1 MPEPRYVSRKISAG
15 VILVDRDGRVLMQLR
30 DDTPGVMFP
39 DHWGLTGGAGHAGE
53 TQEETAR
60 REVLEETGITL
71 GKIEPFKAYYFG
83 EVKPAA
89 TRRSAKPATEYE
101 LYLFH
106 APCDVPAE
114 ELVCGE
120 GRELRFFSPDA
131 TAGIDIAYNHRE
143 VLADFFA
150 SSAYALYLRGVP
162 FGDADADSDAI
173 EPLAHFLG
181 TLDAG
186 VPWFEAL
193 MQAIALWEQPAEI
206 VGGHHYRY
214 LIGGEAFD
222 WLLLA
227 ERLLAVADG
236 RIPAGEAERLLFAG
250 RAPAE
255 PDAPAAESGAR
266 MSDERLRALI
276 GDSKHRA
283 HLNYLYGVTVE
294 EALQYAVELEVAK
307 ERSNANIKDPRSDEA
322 ARDPIYERIYGQPR
336 TGLLA
341 AFRTE
346 TGQPNSH
353 NISLTELREFMYWLF
368 KFRVKNQEPA
378 RVASDTRKAL
388 AQLSAMENA
397 VRRAE
402 RQRPAAEPEPAAHR
416 VAPA

>member
-1 MPEPRYVSRKISAG
+1 MPEPRYVLRKVSAG
-15 VILVDRDGRVLMQLR
+15 VILVDRAGRVLLQLR
-30 DDTPGVMFP
+30 DDTPGIMYP

-71 GKIEPFKAYYFG
+71 GKIAPFKAYYFG
-83 EVKPAA
+83 ETQPATA
-89 TRRSAKPATEYE
+89 TRRAAKPATAYE
-101 LYLFH
+101 VYVFH
-106 APCDVPAE
+106 APCDVPAG

-120 GRELRFFSPDA
+120 GRELRFFSPDE
-131 TAGIDIAYNHRE
+131 TAGLDIAYNHRD

-150 SSAYALYLRGVP
+150 SPAYVLYLRGVP
-162 FGDADADSDAI
+162 FGDADGDTDTI
-173 EPLAHFLG
+173 EPLAHFLAA
-181 TLDAG
+181 LDAS

-206 VGGHHYRY
+206 VGGKQYRY

-227 ERLLAVADG
+227 ERLLAAADG
-236 RIPAGEAERLLFAG
+236 RIPPGEGERLLFEG

-255 PDAPAAESGAR
+255 PDAPPAESAAR
-266 MSDERLRALI
+266 ISDERLRALI

-336 TGLLA
+336 TDLLT
-341 AFRTE
+341 AFRSE
-346 TGQPNSH
+346 TSQPNSR
-353 NISLTELREFMYWLF
+353 NISLSELREFMYWLF

-397 VRRAE
+397 VRRAA
-402 RQRPAAEPEPAAHR
+402 R
-416 VAPA
+416 AP

>member
-1 MPEPRYVSRKISAG
+1 MSEPRHVPRKISAG
-15 VILVDRDGRVLMQLR
+15 VILVDREGRVLMQLR
-30 DDTPGVMFP
+30 DDTPGIMFP

-53 TQEETAR
+53 TPEKTAR
-60 REVLEETGITL
+60 REVLEETGIEL
-71 GKIEPFKAYYFG
+71 AKMEPFKAYYFTETKTPG
-83 EVKPAA
+83 GA
-89 TRRSAKPATEYE
+89 RRSTKPGADYE

-106 APCDVPAE
+106 APCDAPAE

-120 GRELRFFSPDA
+120 GRELRFFSPDEA
-131 TAGIDIAYNHRE
+131 AGIQIAYNHRE

-150 SSAYALYLRGVP
+150 SSAYDRYLRGVP
-162 FGDADADSDAI
+162 FGDEDGEGGTI

-181 TLDAG
+181 ALDAG

-193 MQAIALWEQPAEI
+193 MQAIALWEQPGEI
-206 VGGHHYRY
+206 VAGRQFRY

-227 ERLLAVADG
+227 ERLLSAADG
-236 RIPAGEAERLLFAG
+236 RIPAGESERLLFEG

-255 PDAPAAESGAR
+255 PYAPAAEAGAR
-266 MSDERLRALI
+266 MSDDRLRALI
-276 GDSKHRA
+276 GESKHRA

-307 ERSNANIKDPRSDEA
+307 ERINVNIKDPRSDEA
-322 ARDPIYERIYGQPR
+322 ARDPIYERIYGRPR
-336 TGLLA
+336 AELLGE
-341 AFRTE
+341 FRDE
-346 TGQPNSH
+346 AGQPKSP
-353 NISLTELREFMYWLF
+353 NISLAELREFMYWLF

-397 VRRAE
+397 VRRAG
-402 RQRPAAEPEPAAHR
+402 RQRPQPVPAEG